1 MTIKEVKST
10 LYWFENAADYEIDCG
25 CGNKGWRLELYSCD
39 LGRKLIDKF
48 NLKDDD
54 SADLYLN
61 KVKELLNDTDPDQ
74 YDHKAYKNIISMI
87 SEF

>member
-10 LYWFENAADYEIDCG
+10 LYWYENAADYEIGCG
-25 CGNKGWRLELYSCD
+25 CGNSGWHLELYSCD
-39 LGRKLIDKF
+39 LGQKLIEKF

-61 KVKELLNDTDPDQ
+61 KLEELLNDVNQNQ
-74 YDHKAYKNIISMI
+74 YDRKAYKNIISMI
-87 SEF
+87 NN

>member
-10 LYWFENAADYEIDCG
+10 LNWFEDAADYEISCG
-25 CGNKGWRLELYSCD
+25 CGNSGWHLELYSCS
-39 LGRKLIDKF
+39 LGRKLIEKF

-61 KVKELLNDTDPDQ
+61 KIEELLNDVNQDQ
-74 YDHKAYKNIISMI
+74 YDRKAYKNIISMI
-87 SEF
+87 NN